1 MILTRLMTLKTLTKS
16 MNMMNVANVEDID
29 DIDKI
34 VGTENIVMNTM
45 QLMSNSLMKS
55 SIAITA
61 VPNLA
66 IF

>member
-1 MILTRLMTLKTLTKS
+1 
-16 MNMMNVANVEDID
+16 MMNVDNVEDID

-61 VPNLA
+61 GRNLA